1 MDSHQKKIMELAP
14 KKDHKKILLI
24 ILWIVCCITLAAH
37 FIQADKQASLQNYN
51 TDYFIENAIHQHEDC
66 GLTTKTNKTFINYEL
81 LWAAINDNGEFE
93 FYVDAHWQWYFVDER
108 WNLNSSC
115 SFSSLP
121 IIITLTESKQWYY
134 VSNYYSIDDW
144 RTREL
149 YVKSMFSDNAYR
161 NRRLRE
167 YWWTHEKISFLD
179 EAEQY
184 FWIKLDQKWEF
195 DCKFCDK
202 PRFFY
207 EKIQN
212 KEWEDRN
219 LYGTKEISKQKFT
232 FKSDGSLERVWVSGA
247 SYYNRY
253 FWNNDS
259 TVIIKDNNNPN
270 IIERFIIDEYKDY
283 EMTAFSEYVQI

>member
-1 MDSHQKKIMELAP
+1 MDSHQKKIMELVP
-14 KKDHKKILLI
+14 QKDHKKILLI
-24 ILWIVCCITLAAH
+24 ILWIVCCITLTAH
-37 FIQADKQASLQNYN
+37 FIKADKQSSLQNYN

-66 GLTTKTNKTFINYEL
+66 GLTTKNNKTFINYEL

-93 FYVDAHWQWYFVDER
+93 FYVIAYW
-108 WNLNSSC
+108 
-115 SFSSLP
+115 
-121 IIITLTESKQWYY
+121 QWYY
-134 VSNYYSIDDW
+134 VSNYYSIDAW

-232 FKSDGSLERVWVSGA
+232 FKSDGSLERIWISGA

-259 TVIIKDNNNPN
+259 TIIIKDNNNPN
-270 IIERFIIDEYKDY
+270 MIERFIIDEYKDY